1 MTAKIESLGRVV
13 GRNVRRLRRQQD
25 LSLDDVARA
34 ARIRDFDWSASRVN
48 AIQRGERNPKLSTL
62 LVLTNVLECSV
73 ADLLQTS
80 ADLVNLE
87 EVLVPA
93 DQLAAIFSGAAPPVG
108 PSKPVSKTEWVASR
122 GFPNEAAM
130 TAALGVPAATLRD
143 MSRRCGLTETR
154 TARALGMDT
163 WTC

>member
-62 LVLTNVLECSV
+62 LVLTNVLEC
-73 ADLLQTS
+73 
-80 ADLVNLE
+80 
-87 EVLVPA
+87 
-93 DQLAAIFSGAAPPVG
+93 
-108 PSKPVSKTEWVASR
+108 
-122 GFPNEAAM
+122 
-130 TAALGVPAATLRD
+130 
-143 MSRRCGLTETR
+143 
-154 TARALGMDT
+154 
-163 WTC
+163 

>member
-1 MTAKIESLGRVV
+1 M
-13 GRNVRRLRRQQD
+13 
-25 LSLDDVARA
+25 
-34 ARIRDFDWSASRVN
+34 
-48 AIQRGERNPKLSTL
+48 
-62 LVLTNVLECSV
+62 
-73 ADLLQTS
+73 ADLLRTS
-80 ADLVNLE
+80 ADLVDLE

-154 TARALGMDT
+154 TARALGMNLDVLNAVT
-163 WTC
+163 WELFDGRTFGEERDRIVAEQHRNPGDVTIELRARVTAVAS